1 MKHLIEPKEQEE
13 KLSKKSPEEK
23 EEIKQAQSNF
33 KRNGLKEWNDRN
45 RPGNNKKYQLC

>member
-1 MKHLIEPKEQEE
+1 MKHHIESIQQEE
-13 KLSKKSPEEK
+13 NIFKKTKEEK

-45 RPGNNKKYQLC
+45 RPGNNK